1 MYPCL
6 RETRTELEQDD
17 AAGGVHRRVRGH
29 HRVQLLGGRV
39 GARARV
45 DEVDAPSLLDG
56 EREHEVL
63 DPDVRHVSRAR
74 DVQVLQRRAVL
85 PWEECLTILTSI
97 KAMFRLNSVR
107 NTNFGLDNKKS
118 FLMHS
123 IIVFGVT
130 DHICIK

>member
-1 MYPCL
+1 MNIHCCQNQKPLYPCL
-6 RETRTELEQDD
+6 RETRTELKQDD

-45 DEVDAPSLLDG
+45 DEVDAPRLLDG

-85 PWEECLTILTSI
+85 PWEECLTILTSMYVLI
-97 KAMFRLNSVR
+97 MDILK
-107 NTNFGLDNKKS
+107 NKCFTTFTSK
-118 FLMHS
+118 F
-123 IIVFGVT
+123 F
-130 DHICIK
+130 DE

>member
-63 DPDVRHVSRAR
+63 DPDVRHVRRAR

-85 PWEECLTILTSI
+85 PWEECLTILTSM
-97 KAMFRLNSVR
+97 KAMLHNVRRRLLICGFIVLTTFLSTNSV
-107 NTNFGLDNKKS
+107 F
-118 FLMHS
+118 
-123 IIVFGVT
+123 
-130 DHICIK
+130 